1 MKGSL
6 KRIFRNPIH
15 RRREIKYYPEGFPQN
30 IISKKAG
37 FIGRQKYRLGRGQS
51 YISIINTMLLI
62 GIAFKIKDLILII
75 TVGIVTLFIV
85 WLMGFADDRYK
96 IVHAES
102 QHSVESVNPY
112 FQELRGDIKEI
123 KRMLQKMRMAK

>member
-1 MKGSL
+1 MSW
-6 KRIFRNPIH
+6 KRTLRKIFRNPIH
-15 RRREIKYYPEGFPQN
+15 RRRGIKYYPEGFPQV
-30 IISKKAG
+30 SKKAG

-62 GIAFKIKDLILII
+62 GIAFKIKDLMLII

-112 FQELRGDIKEI
+112 FQELRDDIKEI
-123 KRMLQKMRMAK
+123 KKAIVLQRVK